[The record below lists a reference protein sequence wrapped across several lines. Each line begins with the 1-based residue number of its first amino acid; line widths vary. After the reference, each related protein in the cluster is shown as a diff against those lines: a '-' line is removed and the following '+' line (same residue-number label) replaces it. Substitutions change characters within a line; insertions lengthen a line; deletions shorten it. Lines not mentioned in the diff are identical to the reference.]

1 MTAIF
6 YILVNLSAPTTLPKQ
21 SSCVLTV
28 ADKAANAALSFDDF
42 DQKATLPSTPRKL
55 SERGCEREAA
65 EAAQD
70 YLLNGPA
77 RTDYHQRVI
86 VWHMAQGLALA
97 GDERQA
103 AQLMAG
109 TRVPTGNNENLDWN
123 NYVRASWAFLVK
135 NRSAFDAAAAQLA
148 RSSRAPD
155 RTNSAIVNGMGRCW
169 AKPYRLAYNPD
180 CGR

>member
-1 MTAIF
+1 MAILL
-6 YILVNLSAPTTLPKQ
+6 YALATLSASATLSAQPTCA
-21 SSCVLTV
+21 SSTT
-28 ADKAANAALSFDDF
+28 DKAANAALSFDDF
-42 DQKATLPSTPRKL
+42 DQKGTLPSTFRAL
-55 SERGCEREAA
+55 SERGCAREAA
-65 EAAQD
+65 EAAED

-77 RTDYHQRVI
+77 RTDYQQRII

-109 TRVPTGNNENLDWN
+109 TRVPIGNNDNLDWN
-123 NYVRASWAFLVK
+123 NYVKASWAFLTK

-148 RSSRAPD
+148 GSSRAAD
-155 RTNSAIVNGMGRCW
+155 RNNSTFVTGMGRCW